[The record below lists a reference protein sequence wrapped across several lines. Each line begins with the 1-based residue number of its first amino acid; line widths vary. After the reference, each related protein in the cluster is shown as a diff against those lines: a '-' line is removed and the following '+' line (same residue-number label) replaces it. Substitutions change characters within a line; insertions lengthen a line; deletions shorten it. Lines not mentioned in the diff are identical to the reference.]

1 MRQINKVVV
10 HCADTP
16 ASMDIGVRE
25 IDQWHKARGWTGIG
39 YHYVIRRDGTIDAGR
54 DVNVVGAHA
63 YGHNK
68 GSLGVCLVGGKGGF
82 NFTMQQLDSL
92 RILRK
97 QLDAFTGPVK
107 WVGHAELDAGK
118 ACPNF
123 DVQALFS

>member
-16 ASMDIGVRE
+16 ASMDIGVLE

-39 YHYVIRRDGTIDAGR
+39 YHYVIRRDGTVETGR
-54 DVNVVGAHA
+54 DVNTVGAHA
-63 YGHNK
+63 YGHNV
-68 GSLGVCLVGGKGGF
+68 GSIGVCLVGGKGGF
-82 NFTMQQLDSL
+82 NFTIQQLDSL

-97 QLDAFTGPVK
+97 QLDADVGPVK

-118 ACPNF
+118 TCPNF